1 MRWIIDLAP
10 GIYLFIMNLSDLS
23 LSRPVL
29 ATVASILI
37 VVFGAIGY
45 SYLGVR
51 EYPAI
56 DPPNITVRTNY
67 TGANADVVESQ
78 ITEPL
83 EKAING
89 IAGIRAISSQSALG
103 ASVITV
109 EFTLGIDL
117 EQAANDVRDKVS
129 QASRNLP
136 QDIDAPPVVQKADA
150 SGDPII
156 FVPIQ
161 SNTRNIVELSD
172 YAENVILE
180 KIQTIPGVSGV
191 NIFGQKRPAMRLWM
205 DPVRLTTYKL
215 TVQDIQNAL
224 GRENVELP
232 AGKVRGDV
240 TELTVKAYGRL
251 STEEEFNNMIIKQT
265 AGQTIRLRDVGEA
278 VLGPEDEESGA
289 RRNNVQGLSLAVVPQ
304 PGSNYIEIADEFYR
318 RFEQI
323 KKDLPPD
330 IIIAIGVDK
339 SKFVRRAISEVEE
352 TLAIAI
358 GLVVLIIF
366 LFFRNW
372 VIALRPLIDIP
383 VSLIGAFF
391 IMYMFGFSINVLT
404 LLAIVLATG
413 LVVDDGIV
421 VTENIFKKMEAG
433 MDKYTAAREGTREI
447 FFAVIS
453 TSITLAVVFIPV
465 IFLQGFTGRLFREFG
480 IVVAGA
486 VLISAFVS
494 LTLTP
499 VLNVKLGGNAKHGWF
514 YYATEPFFRGM
525 ERTYGN
531 ALRSFLRYKWLSM
544 AILVGCFAIIW
555 VLNQT
560 IKSELAPLEDRS
572 LIRANISAPEGTDF
586 DRTEQVIMDIAQVAM
601 DSVPENE
608 MVFGITAPGR
618 FTAGGTNTG
627 FISILLPDKDKRER
641 SQQEIY
647 DQLLRIYKRYSGARV
662 FPNQEQ
668 TISTSLASG
677 FGLPVQFVLQ
687 NLDFT
692 KLQEK
697 VPQFM
702 DAARKNPAF
711 ANVDVNLKFNKPE
724 LQVEIDRLRAA
735 ELGINV
741 FDVSQTLQLAL
752 SGRRFGYFIQN
763 GKQYQI
769 IGQVDRSDRDEP
781 LDLAGLYVRNIRGE
795 MVQLDNVV
803 RFTENS
809 SPPTLYHYN
818 RYKSATISA
827 SLAPGKT
834 LGEGIE
840 AMESISKT
848 VLDPSFQTDYSGAS
862 RDFKES
868 SGNTSFAFLLAL
880 GLIYLI
886 LAAQFES
893 FRDPFII
900 MLTVPLAI
908 AGALLS
914 LYATGNTLNIFSQI
928 GLIMLIGLV
937 TKNGI
942 LIVEFSNQ
950 KRMLGMDRL
959 TAVQEAA
966 QARLRPILMTTLATV
981 LGALPI
987 ALALGAAATSR
998 IPLGVVIVGG
1008 LLFSLV
1014 LTLFVIPAVYAIL
1027 SKKQYRNV
1035 EEIPAE
1041 TAE

>member
-1 MRWIIDLAP
+1 
-10 GIYLFIMNLSDLS
+10 
-23 LSRPVL
+23 
-29 ATVASILI
+29 
-37 VVFGAIGY
+37 
-45 SYLGVR
+45 
-51 EYPAI
+51 
-56 DPPNITVRTNY
+56 
-67 TGANADVVESQ
+67 
-78 ITEPL
+78 
-83 EKAING
+83 
-89 IAGIRAISSQSALG
+89 
-103 ASVITV
+103 
-109 EFTLGIDL
+109 
-117 EQAANDVRDKVS
+117 
-129 QASRNLP
+129 
-136 QDIDAPPVVQKADA
+136 
-150 SGDPII
+150 
-156 FVPIQ
+156 
-161 SNTRNIVELSD
+161 
-172 YAENVILE
+172 
-180 KIQTIPGVSGV
+180 
-191 NIFGQKRPAMRLWM
+191 
-205 DPVRLTTYKL
+205 
-215 TVQDIQNAL
+215 
-224 GRENVELP
+224 
-232 AGKVRGDV
+232 
-240 TELTVKAYGRL
+240 
-251 STEEEFNNMIIKQT
+251 
-265 AGQTIRLRDVGEA
+265 
-278 VLGPEDEESGA
+278 
-289 RRNNVQGLSLAVVPQ
+289 VQGLSLAVVPQ

-586 DRTEQVIMDIAQVAM
+586 DRTERVIMDIAQVAM

-687 NLDFT
+687 NLDFA

-702 DAARKNPAF
+702 DAARKNPVF

-803 RFTENS
+803 HFTENS

-914 LYATGNTLNIFSQI
+914 LYFTGNTLNIFSQI